1 MRTSFWYQAIAK
13 QPQATSSVMGHIRL
27 ATCGFA
33 DAAMGPCE
41 FLALPTWL
49 EPAKLLGSKYFDTT
63 FDAAS
68 HVRIIH
74 SEFL

>member
-1 MRTSFWYQAIAK
+1 MRTSFRYQAITK

-27 ATCGFA
+27 ATCGF
-33 DAAMGPCE
+33 AMGPCE

-68 HVRIIH
+68 HVRIIY